1 MMGKVLVKANG
12 GGGGGGGSGAGSG
25 SLSAGLLGN
34 LMGKP
39 KTGLGGFAAGSLGA
53 LQFLTSLADAG
64 ANQQDIVSGAG
75 SAAAYG
81 AATGAGAGKAGDA
94 LDPSDR
100 VGQAIGYHRPGGW
113 KQQIAAYAPAR
124 PPSGQGGG
132 MPNQGQWNRWGN
144 QGFNVPTG
152 FQLGNIGGAIDTRGG
167 HYDPSTG
174 KKTADLFGSPT
185 TINPSSG
192 SVVPRIPPSLTTP
205 SLSSGAP
212 IPPPSPPPVAP
223 VAVSQS
229 SPTTGTTT
237 GATSQGGGYVPSAP
251 EQVRD
256 YDMPDTGDQ
265 SMGGQSMT
273 GQSMAGDDTPILDT
287 QLVEETPP
295 GTSPP
300 TEEED
305 LAQILSGGVRLPKSE
320 PMEIAF
326 RLLKAVVR

>member
-152 FQLGNIGGAIDTRGG
+152 FQLGNTGGATDTRGG

-192 SVVPRIPPSLTTP
+192 SVVPRISPSLSTP

-212 IPPPSPPPVAP
+212 ISPPPVAP

-256 YDMPDTGDQ
+256 YNMDYDMPNMDDQSMGDQ
-265 SMGGQSMT
+265 SM
-273 GQSMAGDDTPILDT
+273 ADVETPVLDT
-287 QLVEETPP
+287 QLVEETPL
-295 GTSPP
+295 P

-305 LAQILSGGVRLPKSE
+305 LEQILSGGVQLPKSE

-326 RLLKAVVR
+326 RLLKAAAR